1 MKKKALD
8 FEPLHNRVLI
18 KSMDVEETTKGGI
31 IIADVA
37 KEKPQ
42 EGTVVAIGK
51 GAKTEDGKR
60 IPMDVKVGDKVL
72 FGRYAGSE
80 IKVNQVEYTIMKESD
95 IIGTY
100 E

>member
-42 EGTVVAIGK
+42 EGTVVAVGK
-51 GAKTEDGKR
+51 GARTEDGKR

>member
-42 EGTVVAIGK
+42 EGTVVAVGK
-51 GAKTEDGKR
+51 GARTEHGKR
-60 IPMDVKVGDKVL
+60 IPMDVKVRVKVL

>member
-42 EGTVVAIGK
+42 EGTVVAVGK
-51 GAKTEDGKR
+51 GARTEDGKR
-60 IPMDVKVGDKVL
+60 IPMDVKVGDNVF

>member
-42 EGTVVAIGK
+42 EGTVVAVGK
-51 GAKTEDGKR
+51 GARTEDGKR

-80 IKVNQVEYTIMKESD
+80 IKVNQVEYTKMKESD

>member
-1 MKKKALD
+1 MTKDKLD

-51 GAKTEDGKR
+51 GAKTGDGKR

>member
-37 KEKPQ
+37 KEKPH
-42 EGTVVAIGK
+42 EGTVVAVGK
-51 GAKTEDGKR
+51 GARTEDGKR

>member
-1 MKKKALD
+1 
-8 FEPLHNRVLI
+8 
-18 KSMDVEETTKGGI
+18 
-31 IIADVA
+31 
-37 KEKPQ
+37 
-42 EGTVVAIGK
+42 
-51 GAKTEDGKR
+51 
-60 IPMDVKVGDKVL
+60 MDVKVGDKVL

>member
-42 EGTVVAIGK
+42 EGTVVAVGK
-51 GAKTEDGKR
+51 GARTEDG
-60 IPMDVKVGDKVL
+60 
-72 FGRYAGSE
+72 
-80 IKVNQVEYTIMKESD
+80 
-95 IIGTY
+95 
-100 E
+100 

>member
-42 EGTVVAIGK
+42 EGTVVAVGK
-51 GAKTEDGKR
+51 GARTEDGKR

-80 IKVNQVEYTIMKESD
+80 IKVNQVEYTIMK
-95 IIGTY
+95 
-100 E
+100 

>member
-1 MKKKALD
+1 MTKDKLD